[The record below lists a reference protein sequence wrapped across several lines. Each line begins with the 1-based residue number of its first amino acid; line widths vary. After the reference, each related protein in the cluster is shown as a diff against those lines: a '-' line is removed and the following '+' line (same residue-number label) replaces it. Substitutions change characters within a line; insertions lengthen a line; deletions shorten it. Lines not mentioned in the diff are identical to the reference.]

1 MEAETNKQAVR
12 DCYELA
18 ASGKFEALSSV
29 LSPDYVLHP
38 DEARGVDGLA
48 EVVER
53 YRSAFSGLRV
63 TIDQQFTEGDYVAT
77 RATVR
82 GRHDGDLMGAPPSG
96 QDVEFTV
103 LAISRC
109 RDGRIEE
116 EWELADTMTLLTQIG
131 ALPEPAGV

>member
-1 MEAETNKQAVR
+1 MESETNKQAVR

-18 ASGKFEALSSV
+18 ASGKFEALSTV

-38 DEARGVDGLA
+38 DEARGVDGLS
-48 EVVER
+48 ELVER
-53 YRSAFSGLRV
+53 YRAAFSGLRV
-63 TIDQQFTEGDYVAT
+63 TIDHQFAEGDYVAT
-77 RATVR
+77 RATIR

-96 QDVEFTV
+96 KDVEFGV

-109 RDGRIEE
+109 RNGKIEE
-116 EWELADTMTLLTQIG
+116 EWELADTMGLLTQIG